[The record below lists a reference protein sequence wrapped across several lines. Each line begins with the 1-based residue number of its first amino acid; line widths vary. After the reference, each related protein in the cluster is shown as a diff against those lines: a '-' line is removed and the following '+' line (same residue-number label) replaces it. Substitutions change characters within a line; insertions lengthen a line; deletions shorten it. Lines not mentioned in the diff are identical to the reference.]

1 MEFREDGLHQFTHT
15 NRAHLSTTGMM
26 STANSWNH
34 DRDQH
39 DAHGCRRVGE
49 GQLFAMS
56 DYPFLDPKLRSSDSL
71 PVRAAPAD
79 VIDLNAVAA
88 HIDKATKSGR
98 YEGPTEP
105 MEYLLH
111 KQCVV
116 SVEGV
121 TYATIAGLLCFG
133 RNPQVIFPNAVVDI
147 GHYRGIE
154 PVSFEVIHLEKNI
167 GGTIFDQ
174 LRRVEEY
181 LWRNTHHGMVL
192 AERSFERV
200 EVHEYPLAV
209 IRELGVNMLAHRDYT
224 VMGSTAR
231 VMLLRNRIEWVS
243 PGGLPPGVSVENLL
257 DIQKARNGV
266 LLSVLHEAGYVEAFG
281 QGLDTVV
288 SVLKR
293 EEMAPPSF
301 RDVGAA
307 FIVSV
312 LGRQLEALEASPYVQ
327 LSDAQRTVISII
339 RMRGEVPFSD
349 IREALPDRGERTV
362 QEDIRLL
369 IESNIVERVGKTRA
383 VRYRLRNSS

>member
-1 MEFREDGLHQFTHT
+1 
-15 NRAHLSTTGMM
+15 MM
-26 STANSWNH
+26 SLNEQQMEH
-34 DRDQH
+34 DDQH
-39 DAHGCRRVGE
+39 GKRGSRAVAKGE
-49 GQLFAMS
+49 LVSMS
-56 DYPFLDPKLRSSDSL
+56 DYPFLDPQLRSSDSL

-79 VIDLNAVAA
+79 TIDLDKVAS
-88 HIDKATKSGR
+88 HIDKAIKNGR
-98 YEGPTEP
+98 YQGSPDP

-111 KQCVV
+111 KQCVAK
-116 SVEGV
+116 VEGAA
-121 TYATIAGLLCFG
+121 YATIAGLLCFG
-133 RNPQVIFPNAVVDI
+133 RNPQATFPNAVVDI
-147 GHYRGIE
+147 GHYRGTD

-224 VMGSTAR
+224 VIGSSAR
-231 VMLLRNRIEWVS
+231 VMLFRNRIEWAS

-257 DIQKARNGV
+257 DIQKARNAV
-266 LLSVLHEAGYVEAFG
+266 ILSVLYEAGFVEAFG

-293 EEMAPPSF
+293 EDMAPPTF

-307 FIVSV
+307 FIVTV
-312 LGRQLEALEASPYVQ
+312 FGRQIDALESSPFVQ
-327 LSDAQRTVISII
+327 LNDAQRTIVGII
-339 RMRGEVPFSD
+339 RMRGEAAFND
-349 IREALPDRGERTV
+349 IREALPERGERTV

-369 IESNIVERVGKTRA
+369 IESNVIERVGKTRA
-383 VRYRLRNSS
+383 VRYRLRNAS

>member
-1 MEFREDGLHQFTHT
+1 
-15 NRAHLSTTGMM
+15 
-26 STANSWNH
+26 
-34 DRDQH
+34 
-39 DAHGCRRVGE
+39 
-49 GQLFAMS
+49 MS
-56 DYPFLDPKLRSSDSL
+56 DYPFLDPQLRSSDSL
-71 PVRAAPAD
+71 PVRAAP
-79 VIDLNAVAA
+79 VNVLDLDAVAA
-88 HIDKATKSGR
+88 HVDKATKSGR
-98 YEGPTEP
+98 YQGPADP
-105 MEYLLH
+105 LDYLLYR
-111 KQCVV
+111 QAAV

-121 TYATIAGLLCFG
+121 TYATTAGLLCFG
-133 RNPQVIFPNAVVDI
+133 RSPQEIFPNAVVDI
-147 GHYRGIE
+147 GHYRGTE
-154 PVSFEVIHLEKNI
+154 PVSFEVTHLEKNI

-174 LRRVEEY
+174 LRRMEEY

-224 VMGSTAR
+224 VIGSTAR
-231 VMLLRNRIEWVS
+231 VMLFRGRIEWVS
-243 PGGLPPGVSVENLL
+243 PGGLPPGVSIENLL
-257 DIQKARNGV
+257 DIQKARNAV

-293 EEMAPPSF
+293 EEMAPPLF

-312 LGRQLEALEASPYVQ
+312 LGRQLEALETSPYIQ
-327 LSDAQRTVISII
+327 LSDAQRTVINII
-339 RMRGEVPFSD
+339 RMRGEAAFSD

-369 IESNIVERVGKTRA
+369 IEANVIERVGKTRA
-383 VRYRLRNSS
+383 VRYRLHNGP